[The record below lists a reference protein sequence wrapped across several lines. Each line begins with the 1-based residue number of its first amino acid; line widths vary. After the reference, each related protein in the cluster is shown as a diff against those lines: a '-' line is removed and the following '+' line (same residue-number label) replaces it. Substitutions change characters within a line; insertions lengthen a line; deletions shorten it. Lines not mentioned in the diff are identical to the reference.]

1 MDKTENKLILTTQR
15 RMYGGPIGFNPELKP
30 YPYTAD
36 IKEKKRLA
44 EMPSYVA
51 IERELAEERRRK
63 EQKRIEAFLAET
75 KAASQTNAQQAASE
89 TPLEKEPV
97 NRKLDMQP

>member
-1 MDKTENKLILTTQR
+1 
-15 RMYGGPIGFNPELKP
+15 MYGGPIGFNPELKP

-36 IKEKKRLA
+36 IKEKKRMA

-51 IERELAEERRRK
+51 IEQQLAEERRRK
-63 EQKRIEAFLAET
+63 EQKHIEAFLAET
-75 KAASQTNAQQAASE
+75 KAAAAETKVEQAAPE
-89 TPLEKEPV
+89 TPLDKEPV

>member
-36 IKEKKRLA
+36 IKAKKRLA

-75 KAASQTNAQQAASE
+75 KAATQTNAQQSASE
-89 TPLEKEPV
+89 TPLDKEPV
-97 NRKLDMQP
+97 NRKLDLQP